1 MTELELTTLMY
12 NLNDRGIKL
21 IKIEYNGEGRDGDIF
36 GIVYSKL
43 LDANDKFKAPW
54 NAASLMDVDTEL
66 YMKVEQLAI
75 NILNMHYSDWTYE
88 KGSYGFIGMLVPTG
102 EYEIEHSER
111 VINVNM
117 SDMTSNIFKDQITN

>member
-1 MTELELTTLMY
+1 MTEVELTTLMY
-12 NLNDRGIKL
+12 KLNDRGIKL
-21 IKIEYNGEGRDGDIF
+21 IKIEYNGEGGDGDIIA
-36 GIVYSKL
+36 IVYSKEL
-43 LDANDKFKAPW
+43 YFDDKFKAPW
-54 NAASLMDVDTEL
+54 NAAFLMDVDTKLHME
-66 YMKVEQLAI
+66 VEKLAI

-111 VINVNM
+111 VVTVNM